1 VNGDRARIGPGTFVP
16 VVGPSGAGK
25 DTLIRLAAEAVTTD
39 PRIRFPRR
47 LITRT
52 ADTKSEDH
60 DTLDKASFDRLVD
73 ADGVALHWRAHGL
86 GYAVPLIADA
96 WIAAGS
102 VVVANLSR
110 KVIGVAAQRYRNV
123 AVVHV
128 TAPPDILR
136 ARIEGRGRE
145 SGADIDERLTP
156 VPVTVPDG
164 VKLVEIVN
172 DREPQ
177 KAAQRLRN
185 VIEGLVAG
193 RLDGEDIRQLA
204 E

>member
-1 VNGDRARIGPGTFVP
+1 VNGDHALIGPGTFVP

-25 DTLIRLAAEAVTTD
+25 DTLIRLAAEAVIVD

-47 LITRT
+47 VITRT

-60 DTLDKASFDRLVD
+60 DTLDEASFGRLVD
-73 ADGVALHWRAHGL
+73 TDGVALHWRAHGL
-86 GYAVPLIADA
+86 GYAVPLIVDE

-110 KVIGVAAQRYRNV
+110 KAVGAAAERYCNV

-156 VPVTVPDG
+156 VPITVPDG
-164 VKLVEIVN
+164 VELIEIVN
-172 DREPQ
+172 DREPDH
-177 KAAQRLRN
+177 AAERLRR
-185 VIEGLVAG
+185 VIEKLV
-193 RLDGEDIRQLA
+193 GEDVRQLA